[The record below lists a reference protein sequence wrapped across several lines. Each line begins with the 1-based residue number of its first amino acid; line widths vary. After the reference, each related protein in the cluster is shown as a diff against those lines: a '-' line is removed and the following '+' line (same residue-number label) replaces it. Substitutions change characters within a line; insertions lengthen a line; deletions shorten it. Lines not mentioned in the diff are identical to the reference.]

1 MNLFAYLNSDVNT
14 SLIRAKGRDLRFAT
28 LNASPSYK
36 AGENP
41 YLHELSTLQRFCMLK
56 IPKFAR
62 AAAASSNTSFKGLST
77 ELRLLQLVEPK
88 PRILQLQYSMS
99 ASGSKR
105 KANGAAEAP
114 QKKAKKDV
122 PAFKD
127 SKYEEK
133 YNIVDRE
140 FYPPEMTNARCLQY
154 KNNELERPIETLE
167 RAEEETQS
175 DRERIEVKEAVVHWF
190 KTDLRTQDNKALHLA
205 SEKAKSKG
213 VPLICLHI
221 ISPQD
226 YKAHMTS
233 PVRVD
238 FVLRTLEVLKED
250 LGELDVPLYV
260 ETIEKR
266 KTIPSRILE
275 LCEKW
280 GASHLFANVEYEV
293 DELRREAKMTRMGLE
308 KGIAFTVV
316 PDTCVVAPG
325 ELKSQTG
332 NQYAVY
338 SPWFRA
344 WIAYL
349 HSHPNQLDLFKSP
362 GKNPASAREIFKD
375 LFACQIPEAPEN
387 KRLTNEERK
396 RFRSMWPPGEHEAQ
410 ARLEKFIKTKA
421 SKYKDE
427 RNFPASN
434 ATAVLSVHFA
444 SGTLSARTA
453 IARARD
459 SNSTKKLDGGNL
471 GIVSWISEV
480 AWRDFYKHV
489 LAHWPF
495 VW

>member
-1 MNLFAYLNSDVNT
+1 MFPIPIA
-14 SLIRAKGRDLRFAT
+14 AKAVR
-28 LNASPSYK
+28 PIY
-36 AGENP
+36 
-41 YLHELSTLQRFCMLK
+41 STLE
-56 IPKFAR
+56 
-62 AAAASSNTSFKGLST
+62 NLSA
-77 ELRLLQLVEPK
+77 QL
-88 PRILQLQYSMS
+88 RILQLIRASPPVLQHRYIMS
-99 ASGSKR
+99 ARSSKR
-105 KANGAAEAP
+105 KANGDAEAP
-114 QKKAKKDV
+114 HKKSKKDV
-122 PAFKD
+122 TAFKD
-127 SKYEEK
+127 STNEEK

-167 RAEEETQS
+167 KAQEETAS
-175 DRERIEVKEAVVHWF
+175 ERDAIKVKDAVVHWF
-190 KTDLRTQDNKALHLA
+190 KTDLRTHDNKALHLA
-205 SEKAKSKG
+205 SKKAKSKG

-250 LGELDVPLYV
+250 LAKMDIPLYV
-260 ETIEKR
+260 ETVAER
-266 KTIPSRILE
+266 KTMPGRILE
-275 LCEKW
+275 LCEEW
-280 GASHLFANVEYEV
+280 GANHLFANVEYEV
-293 DELRREAKMTRMGLE
+293 DELRREAKMTRMGVG
-308 KGIAFTVV
+308 KGIVLTVV

-349 HSHPNQLDLFKSP
+349 HSHPKQLDLFEP
-362 GKNPASAREIFKD
+362 PDKNPDYARKKYKD
-375 LFACQIPEAPEN
+375 LFNCQIPEAPEN
-387 KRLTNEERK
+387 KSLTAEEKK
-396 RFRSMWPPGEHEAQ
+396 RFRSMWPPGEHEAKE
-410 ARLEKFIKTKA
+410 RLEKFLKTKV
-421 SKYKDE
+421 SKYKDD
-427 RNFPASN
+427 RNYPAAN

-444 SGTLSARTA
+444 SGTLAARTA

-459 SNSTKKLDGGNL
+459 TNSTKKLDGGNL
-471 GIVSWISEV
+471 GIVGWISEV

>member
-1 MNLFAYLNSDVNT
+1 MLTIAIVGRASRFNPFFGSPATPLRALQ
-14 SLIRAKGRDLRFAT
+14 LIRAK
-28 LNASPSYK
+28 
-36 AGENP
+36 
-41 YLHELSTLQRFCMLK
+41 
-56 IPKFAR
+56 
-62 AAAASSNTSFKGLST
+62 
-77 ELRLLQLVEPK
+77 
-88 PRILQLQYSMS
+88 PRILHLQYNMS
-99 ASGSKR
+99 AKGSKR
-105 KANGAAEAP
+105 KANGEAEAP
-114 QKKAKKDV
+114 HKKAKMDV

-127 SKYEEK
+127 STNEEK

-167 RAEEETQS
+167 RAQEETENQR
-175 DRERIEVKEAVVHWF
+175 DKIQVKDAIVHWF

-205 SEKAKSKG
+205 WEKAKSKG

-226 YKAHMTS
+226 FKAHMTS

-250 LGELDVPLYV
+250 LAKLDIPLYV
-260 ETIEKR
+260 ETVEKR
-266 KTIPSRILE
+266 KTVPGRILE

-280 GASHLFANVEYEV
+280 GASHLFTNVEYEV
-293 DELRREAKMTRMGLE
+293 DELRREAKMSRMGVQ
-308 KGIAFTVV
+308 KGVAFTVV

-349 HSHPNQLDLFKSP
+349 HSHPKQLDLFEAP
-362 GKNPASAREIFKD
+362 GKNPATARKDFND
-375 LFACQIPEAPEN
+375 LFTCQIPEAPDN
-387 KRLTNEERK
+387 KRLTDEEKK

-410 ARLEKFIKTKA
+410 ERLEKFLKTKV
-421 SKYKDE
+421 SKYKDD
-427 RNFPASN
+427 RNFPAAN

-444 SGTLSARTA
+444 SGTLAARTA

-459 SNSTKKLDGGNL
+459 SNSTKKLDGGNP
-471 GIVSWISEV
+471 GIVNWISEV